1 MATVLL
7 LVHLMIAAALVGVVL
22 IQRSEGGALGVG
34 GGGGGFMSGRGQ
46 ANFLT
51 RLTAWL
57 AAGFFLTSLGLTLLA
72 QQQTRARSVFDAP
85 AVSGTPDAGAVPGA
99 MPNPVTGDA
108 AKPAVPGAEAPAPN
122 APAPAARG
130 GVLDSLKTP
139 SGAAAPLP
147 RVPQGQ

>member
-22 IQRSEGGALGVG
+22 VQRSEGGALGVG

-57 AAGFFLTSLGLTLLA
+57 AAGFFATSMGLTLLA
-72 QQQTRARSVFDAP
+72 QQQTRARSVFDTP
-85 AVSGTPDAGAVPGA
+85 AVSSTPDAGAPA
-99 MPNPVTGDA
+99 ADATKPV
-108 AKPAVPGAEAPAPN
+108 VPGAEPPV
-122 APAPAARG
+122 APAAKG
-130 GVLDSLKTP
+130 GVLDSLRTP
-139 SGAAAPLP
+139 AGAAAPLP
-147 RVPQGQ
+147 RIPQGQ